1 MVDLKGRTCDLCGK
15 GKYAPFKDEVSAG
28 IYVDADKCDNCGEIA
43 YSLEVMRKVNA
54 MHRAESQARKLVK
67 IGSSIAA
74 LIPADIVKKLQLKA
88 KEKVYISTRN
98 NEIIIKP
105 SLI

>member
-1 MVDLKGRTCDLCGK
+1 MVDLNGRTCDICGK
-15 GKYAPFKDEVSAG
+15 GKYAPFKDEVSIG
-28 IYVDADKCDNCGEIA
+28 VYVDADKCDNCGEIA

-54 MHRAESQARKLVK
+54 MHRAESQERQLVK

-88 KEKVYISTRN
+88 KEKVYVSMKN

-105 SLI
+105 SLT